1 MTYSNSDKKMEQ
13 IFFESGYTYKQKCK
27 TLNNL
32 RARLQCNDS
41 SLSGLLTFVPHE
53 VVKDESIHNNKIAFT
68 NGNKM
73 FFGDKFFS
81 APIPIQSAIILHEMF
96 HIVFRHISRSR
107 NRIFRLFTLCN
118 DAIINDSIGYRD
130 EKTIDNNKS
139 IYLYKDHCVSL
150 DSIYKSFNIPYDK
163 QRPLY
168 QWTSEALYHE
178 VIKSVKEDL
187 EKKKQQQ
194 GKGEDQEGN
203 STSSENSSGS
213 KSENSPGSSSRKSE
227 LEILEDEINRI
238 LDELAEKHK
247 LYAGGDIIDDPDNI
261 DPVNEEVNDTMWTQ
275 LYNRAKDQ
283 ARGSNNSILGKIAPD
298 IYKPQISWEK
308 QLRKFLRK
316 RCMPLTETAWSRPSR
331 RVASYRI
338 HGNKTYL
345 PGIVNKKGLDK
356 MVIILDV
363 SGSCFNEQEL
373 SMFCTEVQSVQ
384 DSTGVEIAL
393 IFADTDIRGEYIVR
407 SDGKKLLTKIKEGI
421 IKIEGGGG
429 TDMVKPFLE
438 SKKKYN
444 PHLVIICSDGYTP
457 TPTRKEIQGTHLIW
471 ILNTDQKLPKEAGRV
486 LRIKPIFNN

>member
-1 MTYSNSDKKMEQ
+1 MTYSSSDKKMEE
-13 IFFESGYTYKQKCK
+13 IFFESGQSYKQKCK

-32 RARLQCNDS
+32 RARLQCNDP
-41 SLSGLLTFVPHE
+41 SLNGLLTFVPHE
-53 VVKDESIHNNKIAFT
+53 VVKDNSIHNDKIAFT

-81 APIPIQSAIILHEMF
+81 APIPVQSAIILHEMF
-96 HIVFRHISRSR
+96 HIVFRHMSRSK

-139 IYLYKDHCVSL
+139 IYLFKDHCVSL
-150 DSIYKSFNIPYDK
+150 DSIYEAFDIPYSK
-163 QRPLY
+163 QRPLH

-178 VIKSVKEDL
+178 VIKSVKENL

-194 GKGEDQEGN
+194 QQQQKDGDKNQEGKSPSSN
-203 STSSENSSGS
+203 SG
-213 KSENSPGSSSRKSE
+213 KSE
-227 LEILEDEINRI
+227 LETLEDEINRI

-247 LYAGGDIIDDPDNI
+247 LYAGGDIVGNPDDI
-261 DPVNEEVNDTMWTQ
+261 DPVNEEVNNAMWTQ
-275 LYNRAKDQ
+275 LYNRAKSQ
-283 ARGSNNSILGKIAPD
+283 ASDSNNSILGRITPD
-298 IYKPQISWEK
+298 VYKAQISWAKE
-308 QLRKFLRK
+308 LRKFLRK
-316 RCMPLTETAWSRPSR
+316 RCMPLTESAWSRPSR

-345 PGIVNKKGLDK
+345 PGVVNKKGLDK
-356 MVIILDV
+356 MVVIIDV

-384 DSTGVEIAL
+384 NTTGVEIAL
-393 IFADTDIRGEYIVR
+393 IFADTDIRGEYIVK
-407 SDGKKLLTKIKEGI
+407 SDGTKLLDKIKEGL

-444 PHLVIICSDGYTP
+444 PHVIIIASDGFTP

-471 ILNTDQKLPKEAGRV
+471 ILNTDQELPKEAGRV
-486 LRIKPIFNN
+486 LRIKPNFNN